1 MHLCLYI
8 SKALYKMNLKEIEIL
23 DQKAPNQK
31 NIGLNPLLK
40 LKPTKCDFQE
50 LESKIKK

>member
-1 MHLCLYI
+1 
-8 SKALYKMNLKEIEIL
+8 MNLKEIEIL